1 MAEVPDTILSQPV
14 GNVAADL
21 PGATSVFRRFGLD
34 FCCQGH
40 VLLGDAI
47 ARRGLEADEVIGALH
62 ALDPHAKT
70 KAPRETAALIHYI
83 QTRYHDQHRRQIT
96 ELVTL
101 SQKVEITH
109 VNHPQVPAGLALT
122 LQQFQTDLEAL
133 MQEQEAV
140 HFPAL
145 QQKSPE
151 QLALTLRVMRHDHN
165 EYAFFLDQVIRITDN
180 CTLPADACRSWQALY
195 AGVEQFKEDL
205 MEHIHLENNILFPR
219 FEAMS
224 NA

>member
-1 MAEVPDTILSQPV
+1 MANVADTFLSRAV
-14 GNVAADL
+14 GDIAADL
-21 PGATSVFRRFGLD
+21 PGATAVFRRFDLD

-40 VLLGDAI
+40 VTLADAI
-47 ARRGLEADEVIGALH
+47 LRRGIDASEVTAALKALNPEAV
-62 ALDPHAKT
+62 P
-70 KAPRETAALIHYI
+70 KAPRETGALIKFI
-83 QTRYHDQHRRQIT
+83 KTRYHDQHRRQIS
-96 ELVTL
+96 ELIDL
-101 SQKVEITH
+101 SGKVEITH

-122 LQQFQTDLEAL
+122 LQQFQTELEAL
-133 MQEQEAV
+133 MHEQETV

-145 QQKSPE
+145 QQKTPE
-151 QLALTLRVMRHDHN
+151 QLALTIRAMRHDHN
-165 EYAFFLDQVIRITDN
+165 EHAFFLDQVIRITDN

-195 AGVEQFKEDL
+195 AGVRQFKVDL